1 MRLNAF
7 LARAGVASR
16 RGADE
21 LIKSG
26 QVMVNG
32 KTGQLNS
39 VVADDDKVEVNG
51 KTVNLQQLRY
61 VLLNKPTGYV
71 TTLKDPQGRRKVIE
85 LVELPERI
93 VPVGRLD
100 YDTSGALLLTND
112 GELANQLMHPK
123 FEIDKVYEA
132 QVDGMITDEM
142 LNKLSNGIKL
152 EDGMTAPAAAKNL
165 YNSKIQ
171 LTIHEGRNRQVR
183 RMLAAVGLTVVKLH
197 RPKYGPLILDGLKP
211 GQWREL
217 SQSEV
222 KLLKLKHG
230 TPGTDRQER

>member
-1 MRLNAF
+1 
-7 LARAGVASR
+7 VASR

-39 VVADDDKVEVNG
+39 VVADNDKVEVNG
-51 KTVNLQQLRY
+51 KNVRLQQLRY
-61 VLLNKPTGYV
+61 ILLNKPTGYV
-71 TTLKDPQGRRKVIE
+71 TTLKDPHGRKKVVD
-85 LVELPERI
+85 LVDLPERI
-93 VPVGRLD
+93 IPVGRLD
-100 YDTSGALLLTND
+100 YNTSGALLLTND

-132 QVDGMITDEM
+132 EVDGMINDEI
-142 LNKLSNGIKL
+142 LNKLSNGIQL

-165 YNSKIQ
+165 PNSKIQ
-171 LTIHEGRNRQVR
+171 LTIREGRNRQVR

-197 RPKYGPLILDGLKP
+197 RPKYGPLNLDRLKP

-230 TPGTDRQER
+230 TPGTNRQER